1 MPGGPNKHCQ
11 SNRRDNDLDCF
22 EIFETVIFRR
32 LLHWDAV
39 PEFAQLQGWSSGALF
54 FFLLPPSTML
64 KTFHVFGPAVMTLE
78 LFTSF
83 LPYRVGLCLSSWQ
96 HVHPAWTGRSGK
108 VIALT
113 RRAHV
118 HVRCSRGHFKKIR
131 AQCITAQILGSSL
144 GNNDLARSTE
154 VRPGFVQVRSKKTR
168 FAFFTKHDSLF
179 GWM

>member
-1 MPGGPNKHCQ
+1 MPGGPNKHCR

-22 EIFETVIFRR
+22 EIFETVIFAGFCIGMPFRSLR
-32 LLHWDAV
+32 SFRAGVVGLC
-39 PEFAQLQGWSSGALF
+39 F
-54 FFLLPPSTML
+54 FFPLPPSTML

-118 HVRCSRGHFKKIR
+118 HVRCSRGHFKKIAR
-131 AQCITAQILGSSL
+131 TALLRIWGP
-144 GNNDLARSTE
+144 
-154 VRPGFVQVRSKKTR
+154 V
-168 FAFFTKHDSLF
+168 
-179 GWM
+179 